1 MAEKFIPKE
10 KRSKKEQK
18 AMNAAQRNLW
28 NINPVTR
35 IKESAKKY
43 NRNKTKRETQN
54 LKNEGDNLC

>member
-18 AMNAAQRNLW
+18 AMNAAQRNVW
-28 NINPVTR
+28 SRNPVTR

-43 NRNKTKRETQN
+43 NRNKVKRETKD
-54 LKNEGDNLC
+54 LEEL

>member
-18 AMNAAQRNLW
+18 AMNAAQRNFW
-28 NINPVTR
+28 TRNPVTR

-43 NRNKTKRETQN
+43 NRNEEKRKARE
-54 LKNEGDNLC
+54 LKDEV

>member
-1 MAEKFIPKE
+1 MTEKFIPKE

-43 NRNKTKRETQN
+43 NRNKVKRETKD
-54 LKNEGDNLC
+54 LDRDREGC